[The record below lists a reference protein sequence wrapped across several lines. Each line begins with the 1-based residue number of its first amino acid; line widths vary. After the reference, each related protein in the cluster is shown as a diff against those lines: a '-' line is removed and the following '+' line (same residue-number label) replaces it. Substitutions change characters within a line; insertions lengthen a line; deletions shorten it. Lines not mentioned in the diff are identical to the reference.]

1 MTEPVDAST
10 KATLVQII
18 ALSVLV
24 MVAFG
29 TLFYAY
35 SIFITKEA
43 AGAEYSIS
51 LLSVAWTGAVL
62 VGGGFA
68 FLVGRHADQ
77 HGVRGIMGLG
87 TLVGAAGLILLG
99 ASQSGWQ
106 LVLVSWL
113 LIGPAGAMTFYEPA
127 FVAVDQWFGVAGST
141 RSLATLTVI
150 GGLAGPIF
158 IPLTGFLTVS
168 LGWRWAAVVLAAILL
183 TVGLVTTIFVFPS
196 HMGERHERHGAAP
209 HLGMAALF
217 KDRRFALFTAATLLT
232 FMAVQAI
239 IFHRI
244 AVFEQAGFA
253 ITMVASWAALAG
265 LMSLPGRLIA
275 PYLSNR
281 IRPVLVAA
289 AVTLVM
295 GAATAFAAAA
305 MAQWQMGAHFVL
317 FGLAFGAATPMR
329 AVVMGR
335 WYSGP
340 RYGRIMGIQWT
351 IVATIAAAGPLMVG
365 LLRDGTG
372 SYSLPMALTAAL
384 FVAAAI
390 LTAASEPSP

>member
-10 KATLVQII
+10 NATLVQII

-196 HMGERHERHGAAP
+196 HMGERHERHGATR
-209 HLGMAALF
+209 G
-217 KDRRFALFTAATLLT
+217 DRPF
-232 FMAVQAI
+232 
-239 IFHRI
+239 
-244 AVFEQAGFA
+244 G
-253 ITMVASWAALAG
+253 
-265 LMSLPGRLIA
+265 GRLRA
-275 PYLSNR
+275 R
-281 IRPVLVAA
+281 RP
-289 AVTLVM
+289 
-295 GAATAFAAAA
+295 GSF
-305 MAQWQMGAHFVL
+305 
-317 FGLAFGAATPMR
+317 PD
-329 AVVMGR
+329 
-335 WYSGP
+335 P
-340 RYGRIMGIQWT
+340 
-351 IVATIAAAGPLMVG
+351 PG
-365 LLRDGTG
+365 LLGPG
-372 SYSLPMALTAAL
+372 SGKRLRTQELDPDQHRHGSAVAVRYLGLRGVLP
-384 FVAAAI
+384 
-390 LTAASEPSP
+390 EQ